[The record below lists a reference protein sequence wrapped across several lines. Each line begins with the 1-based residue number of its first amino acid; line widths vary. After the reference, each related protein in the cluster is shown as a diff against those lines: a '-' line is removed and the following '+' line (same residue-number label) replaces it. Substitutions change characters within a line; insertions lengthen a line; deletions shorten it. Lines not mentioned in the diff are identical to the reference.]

1 MQSDVRRMLRPGW
14 SIVWTLELHH
24 RFPPDQRAKAR
35 LIIEANV
42 LAQRPRHAAAAGWP
56 QHALALLLLLP
67 WRAPAGRTT
76 QVRWTYLS
84 RPLLVHILELAL
96 TLW

>member
-1 MQSDVRRMLRPGW
+1 MQSDLRRMLQPSW
-14 SIVWTLELHH
+14 SIVWTPELHH

-35 LIIEANV
+35 FIIEANV
-42 LAQRPRHAAAAGWP
+42 LAQRPRHAAAAWH
-56 QHALALLLLLP
+56 QQALALLLP
-67 WRAPAGRTT
+67 WRAPAEPTT

-84 RPLLVHILELAL
+84 RPLLVHIVELAL